1 MTSNKEFF
9 KDGPP
14 CTGPYSICDN
24 VSLFLQVFSQ
34 GKDHALYLWIELTP
48 SANPKE
54 VAKVCAT
61 LQKMVDKV
69 TDPSMKD
76 EADEIW
82 AGVGFGPTFFKQVN
96 FYSWSFWNF
105 ERKIDV

>member
-1 MTSNKEFF
+1 M
-9 KDGPP
+9 
-14 CTGPYSICDN
+14 
-24 VSLFLQVFSQ
+24 FSQ

-96 FYSWSFWNF
+96 FHCWLN
-105 ERKIDV
+105 I